1 MTVPYH
7 AHALI
12 QLVMTNTRIKRV
24 FQVFQ
29 IDSRIL
35 CLATIFT
42 SKFLPL
48 HHSFITPRC
57 PLLALKSDITKPPSF

>member
-42 SKFLPL
+42 
-48 HHSFITPRC
+48 
-57 PLLALKSDITKPPSF
+57 